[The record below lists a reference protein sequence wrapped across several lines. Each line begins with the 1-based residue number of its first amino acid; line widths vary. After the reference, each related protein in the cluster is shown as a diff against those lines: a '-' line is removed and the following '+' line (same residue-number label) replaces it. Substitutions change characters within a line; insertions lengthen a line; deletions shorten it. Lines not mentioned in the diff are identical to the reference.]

1 MPSNPKIPKET
12 ILRHALEMLIQD
24 GYASINIKSL
34 AKRIGC
40 STQPISWHFGN
51 MENFRNALTKY
62 ALDYANKQML
72 SASEGISAFSNVGTG
87 YIDMAVD
94 EPNLFR
100 YLYMSGESGY
110 HAGGFEILTTADANA
125 AMIKQIAKQFGISA
139 DKVND
144 FFRNTIIYTHG
155 LACFVVSGLINATK
169 EELYAMVHQSANGF
183 MLQAGFQQD
192 KEDSNE
198 NEEN

>member
-1 MPSNPKIPKET
+1 MPSSPKIPKET
-12 ILRHALEMLIQD
+12 ILQYALEMLIQN
-24 GYASINIKSL
+24 GYASINIKAL

-51 MENFRNALTKY
+51 MENFRNALTEY
-62 ALDYANKQML
+62 ALDYANKKML
-72 SASEGISAFSNVGTG
+72 SASEGMSAFSNVGIG
-87 YIDMAVD
+87 YIDIAFD

-110 HAGGFEILTTADANA
+110 YAGGFDIFTTADANS
-125 AMIKQIAKQFGISA
+125 AMIEQIAKQLGISA

-155 LACFVVSGLINATK
+155 LACFVVSGLIKATK
-169 EELYAMVHQSANGF
+169 EELYAMVNQGAYGF
-183 MLQAGFQQD
+183 MLQAGFELD
-192 KEDSNE
+192 KEDDNE
-198 NEEN
+198 I

>member
-1 MPSNPKIPKET
+1 MPSSPKIPKET
-12 ILRHALEMLIQD
+12 ILQYALEMLIQN
-24 GYASINIKSL
+24 GYASINIKAL

-51 MENFRNALTKY
+51 MENFRNALTEY
-62 ALDYANKQML
+62 ALDYANKKML
-72 SASEGISAFSNVGTG
+72 SASEGMSAFSNVGIG
-87 YIDMAVD
+87 YIDIAFD

-110 HAGGFEILTTADANA
+110 HAGGFDIFTTADANS
-125 AMIKQIAKQFGISA
+125 AMIKQIAKQLGISA

-155 LACFVVSGLINATK
+155 LACFVVSGLIKATK
-169 EELYAMVHQSANGF
+169 EELYAMVNQGAYGF
-183 MLQAGFQQD
+183 MLQAGFELD
-192 KEDSNE
+192 KEDDNE
-198 NEEN
+198 I

>member
-1 MPSNPKIPKET
+1 MPSSPKIPKET
-12 ILRHALEMLIQD
+12 ILQYALEMLIQN
-24 GYASINIKSL
+24 GYASINIKAL

-51 MENFRNALTKY
+51 MENFRNALTEY
-62 ALDYANKQML
+62 ALDYANKKML
-72 SASEGISAFSNVGTG
+72 SASEGMSAFSNVGIG
-87 YIDMAVD
+87 YIDIAFD

-110 HAGGFEILTTADANA
+110 YAGGFDIFTTADANS
-125 AMIKQIAKQFGISA
+125 AMIKQIAKQLGISA

-155 LACFVVSGLINATK
+155 LACFVVSGLIKATK
-169 EELYAMVHQSANGF
+169 EELYAMVNQGAYGF
-183 MLQAGFQQD
+183 MLQAGFELD
-192 KEDSNE
+192 KEDDNE
-198 NEEN
+198 I

>member
-1 MPSNPKIPKET
+1 MPSSPKIPKET
-12 ILRHALEMLIQD
+12 ILQHALEMLIQN
-24 GYASINIKSL
+24 GYASINIKAL

-51 MENFRNALTKY
+51 MENFRNALTEY
-62 ALDYANKQML
+62 ALDYANEKML
-72 SASEGISAFSNVGTG
+72 SASEGMSAFSNVGIG
-87 YIDMAVD
+87 YIDIAYD

-110 HAGGFEILTTADANA
+110 HAGGFDIFTTADANS
-125 AMIKQIAKQFGISA
+125 AMIEQIAKQLGISA

-155 LACFVVSGLINATK
+155 LACFVVSGLIKATK
-169 EELYAMVHQSANGF
+169 EELYAMVNQGAYGF
-183 MLQAGFQQD
+183 MLQAGFELN
-192 KEDSNE
+192 KEDDNE
-198 NEEN
+198 N

>member
-1 MPSNPKIPKET
+1 MPSSPKIPKET
-12 ILRHALEMLIQD
+12 ILKHALEMLIQN
-24 GYASINIKSL
+24 GYASINIKAL

-51 MENFRNALTKY
+51 MENFRNALTEY
-62 ALDYANKQML
+62 ALGYANEKML
-72 SASEGISAFSNVGTG
+72 SASEGMSAFSNVGIG
-87 YIDMAVD
+87 YIDIAFD

-110 HAGGFEILTTADANA
+110 HAGGFDIFTTADANS
-125 AMIKQIAKQFGISA
+125 AMIEQIAKQLGISA

-155 LACFVVSGLINATK
+155 LACFVVSGLIKATK
-169 EELYAMVHQSANGF
+169 EELYAMVNQGAYGF
-183 MLQAGFQQD
+183 MMQAGFELD
-192 KEDSNE
+192 KEEDNE
-198 NEEN
+198 N